1 MAAVADEP
9 YKPNGI
15 CFSPDYKTL
24 YVLDTGIT
32 HYPDAKNIIWA
43 YDVDGMTL
51 KNPRTFADME
61 WQGKSGF
68 ADGADVDA
76 DGNVWAGV
84 GWVGQGWDGVHVFA
98 PDDGA
103 LIGVI
108 LLPEICANCVFGGEK
123 HNRLFMTASQST
135 YAVYVNTHGAH
146 ASGT

>member
-1 MAAVADEP
+1 
-9 YKPNGI
+9 
-15 CFSPDYKTL
+15 
-24 YVLDTGIT
+24 
-32 HYPDAKNIIWA
+32 
-43 YDVDGMTL
+43 
-51 KNPRTFADME
+51 ME
-61 WQGKSGF
+61 WKGKSGF

-98 PDDGA
+98 PDGA

-123 HNRLFMTASQST
+123 HNRLFMASSQSM